1 MATHA
6 SMLPVVNMPSVL
18 ISYSP
23 NFRNSYRTSCQRG
36 VDASIGMYHKHW
48 FGLACLGLPSERT
61 VRASRG
67 RALPQTA
74 MFPRLRIHT
83 WSACTGE
90 RERHVNRVHE
100 GHYRYSLDKS
110 QGIRRTFMYRDWFST
125 DFSPAVLPVESRYT
139 WLHKVLVLKYFVLQL
154 QVHLQPSLPLNFGIA
169 RPHSVVFLMLFWPG
183 IYLFEHIF

>member
-1 MATHA
+1 
-6 SMLPVVNMPSVL
+6 
-18 ISYSP
+18 
-23 NFRNSYRTSCQRG
+23 
-36 VDASIGMYHKHW
+36 MYHKHW

-90 RERHVNRVHE
+90 RGRDTWTGYMRDITGTVWISPRAFV
-100 GHYRYSLDKS
+100 RP
-110 QGIRRTFMYRDWFST
+110 FMYRDWFST

-183 IYLFEHIF
+183 IYLFEHIFWTWMPACLHPCKSL